1 MDMSDTRIG
10 FACLA
15 AGGSADVERARKI
28 SESSQKYIQKQ
39 EPFEVVAP
47 ETPVSD
53 GNEASAAAELFR
65 GSGIDALVIQFGTF
79 APDALSLEI
88 ISSLNVPVAMWA
100 LPEPPLDGVTP
111 RCGSM
116 AALMMHSSTLKHCNR
131 RFGTIIGDPESSGT
145 RKALDSFLGAV
156 AVRRTLRSCIIGLF
170 ERHSQGFYSAGS
182 GALAVKDVFGAT
194 ISPID
199 SSRLSERF
207 EHISP
212 AQVEQDIAKL
222 SAAGWADEVEDAD
235 LLEQSIQSFL
245 AIRAL
250 QQELALDAISMPG
263 PCEGMHAAE
272 SGACL
277 AQSRLTA
284 EGVMADGDCDIDG
297 LLTMLVQHLFTGR
310 PVFSAEWVEMDERS
324 NQVLFWNAGGAPEPL
339 VNPRLHPSLRR
350 ISSGQGC
357 VAVELPLKSGE
368 VTVARLIAPG
378 GRYKLLTAHG
388 RAVDGDYPLRGACVN
403 VKLDCDVHDL
413 FETILENGFPHR
425 YALVYQDITGELQAL
440 ADVLDI
446 DMIAL

>member
-1 MDMSDTRIG
+1 
-10 FACLA
+10 
-15 AGGSADVERARKI
+15 VERARKI

-39 EPFEVVAP
+39 EPFEVIAP
-47 ETPVSD
+47 EMPISD
-53 GNEASAAAELFR
+53 GNEASAAVELFR

-88 ISSLNVPVAMWA
+88 VSSLNVPVAMWA
-100 LPEPPLDGVTP
+100 LPEPTLDGVTP

-131 RFGTIIGDPESSGT
+131 RCGTIIGDPEGSGT
-145 RKALDSFLGAV
+145 RKALDSFLKAI
-156 AVRRTLRSCIIGLF
+156 AVRRTLGSCTIGQF
-170 ERHSQGFYSAGS
+170 ERHSQGSYSAGS

-194 ISPID
+194 VSPID
-199 SSRLSERF
+199 SSKLAKRF
-207 EHISP
+207 EHISQ
-212 AQVEQDIAKL
+212 AQVEQDIAEL

-235 LLEQSIQSFL
+235 LLQQSIQSFL

-263 PCEGMHAAE
+263 PCEEMHAAE

-277 AQSRLTA
+277 AQARLTA
-284 EGVMADGDCDIDG
+284 EGVMVNGDCDIDG

-324 NQVLFWNAGGAPEPL
+324 NQVLFWNACGAPEPL
-339 VNPRLHPSLRR
+339 MNPRLHPSLRR
-350 ISSGQGC
+350 ISSDLGC
-357 VAVELPLKSGE
+357 VAIELPLKSGE
-368 VTVARLIAPG
+368 VTVARLIESG

-388 RAVDGDYPLRGACVN
+388 RAVDGEHPLHGACVN
-403 VKLDCDVHDL
+403 VKLDCDVHEL
-413 FETILENGFPHR
+413 FETILERGFPHR

-440 ADVLDI
+440 ADMLDI